1 MSHTPAIALATE
13 IAAQVASL
21 TLGTNL
27 FHSSIR
33 ASSTNIPVNSVFVW
47 TGGGARP
54 QRTMS
59 DPNEIRRTV
68 IHVRVRDSDYNDGI
82 TLGYSI
88 INGLRAKSISTY
100 LDLFSAFGD
109 PSDLGQDKDGN
120 HIFGVTFILV
130 YQEP

>member
-13 IAAQVASL
+13 IAAQVGSL

-33 ASSTNIPVNSVFVW
+33 AASSNIPVDSVFVW
-47 TGGGARP
+47 TGGGGKP
-54 QRTMS
+54 QRTMG

-68 IHVRVRDSDYNDGI
+68 LHVRVRDTDYNDGI
-82 TLGYSI
+82 TLAYSI
-88 INGLRAKSISTY
+88 LNGLRAQSISTY
-100 LDLFSAFGD
+100 LDLFSTFGD
-109 PSDLGQDKDGN
+109 PSDLGEDKDGN